1 MTVFL
6 EEYADDFK
14 DVYYKTLEKNIKKAN
29 RDKLLSSLNSL
40 LNKKNQF
47 GTFRDLILADHNRL
61 RDCVDD
67 IKKHKRLEKWQE
79 YESLYKL
86 ITEKKK
92 VIKNLDKAGKDR
104 FLNTL
109 NSLLNKNK
117 KKQFK
122 TFTEL
127 INDNH
132 NRFRDCLDCI
142 KNKEN
147 LREYEVYQLLLELNN
162 YKEKIEELKK
172 VVGIF
177 RIFHGYYDT
186 KIKKAGKEMKLNLE
200 ILKTVHVCPYCNRDY
215 INERGNKYPGGHL
228 DHFFPRSQ
236 YPFFAICLYNLIPCC
251 AICNTKKK
259 EIELTVSPFKKTG
272 TGSNFEFKFELEGDF
287 WNPKLYSS
295 DHEAKTDFEILGLQE
310 AYNIHKNELTLI
322 AEKRKKYS
330 KLYEEHLSELLE
342 VDSNSIYNSVE
353 DLIFGEMKYYDV
365 ERYKNTPLSYLKH
378 QFYTY
383 VESVHEEG

>member
-6 EEYADDFK
+6 EDYADDFEN
-14 DVYYKTLEKNIKKAN
+14 DYYRILKNSIDKEYRN
-29 RDKLLSSLNSL
+29 KLLSSLNSL
-40 LNKKNQF
+40 LSRKNQF
-47 GTFRDLILADHNRL
+47 KTFRNLILADHNRL

-67 IKKHKRLEKWQE
+67 IKKHKGLEKWKE
-79 YESLYKL
+79 YQRLDKL
-86 ITEKKK
+86 IKEKRKVMKK
-92 VIKNLDKAGKDR
+92 LDKAGNDR
-104 FLNTL
+104 FLDIL
-109 NSLLNKNK
+109 NSSLNKK
-117 KKQFK
+117 EQFK
-122 TFTEL
+122 TFNEL
-127 INDNH
+127 INADS
-132 NRFRDCLDCI
+132 NRLRDCLDHQ
-142 KNKEN
+142 EN
-147 LREYEVYQLLLELNN
+147 LRECELYKQLLELIN
-162 YKEKIEELKK
+162 YKGDQEKIEE
-172 VVGIF
+172 VGIF
-177 RIFHGYYDT
+177 STFSNYY
-186 KIKKAGKEMKLNLE
+186 KSQIREAKEEMKLNIE
-200 ILKTVHVCPYCNRDY
+200 ILKKVHVCPYCNRDY

-251 AICNTKKK
+251 AICNTKKN
-259 EIELTVSPFKKTG
+259 ERELTVSPFKKTG
-272 TGSNFEFKFELEGDF
+272 TGSNFEFKFELEGDC

-295 DHEAKTDFEILGLQE
+295 DDEANNDFEILGIQE

-342 VDSNSIYNSVE
+342 VDSNSIYNLVE

-383 VESVHEEG
+383 IESVHEEG